1 MASAEE
7 VLATTVCIFF
17 KCHTCKWVDSAV
29 LVMTGHWQD
38 SLWRESKTAADAK
51 KYSSESYKSKVFDR
65 DPPDLDC
72 SICKRLSIM
81 QDGVPSISVATL
93 SFLIRNCNQPRR
105 EHRSDLVFTAASCK
119 DPIKARKASRENA
132 SLVSTLC
139 ISHPMLAA
147 ILRIRTLDDY
157 GILWLSG
164 YPWGV
169 QPITSRFSKPK
180 TTRSTFGFRLAG

>member
-7 VLATTVCIFF
+7 VLATTFWIFF
-17 KCHTCKWVDSAV
+17 ECHTCKWVDSAV

-105 EHRSDLVFTAASCK
+105 EHGSGVYSGLLQGSHQGSQGFPGECK
-119 DPIKARKASRENA
+119 
-132 SLVSTLC
+132 
-139 ISHPMLAA
+139 
-147 ILRIRTLDDY
+147 
-157 GILWLSG
+157 
-164 YPWGV
+164 
-169 QPITSRFSKPK
+169 
-180 TTRSTFGFRLAG
+180 FGFNAMHIPPHARRCLEDKDSR